1 MGRKKQAHNEQE
13 LIIINEMSQLALRAF
28 SLAPAIVFT
37 APSVKAVIAP
47 LLVADNYLR
56 TPESFKNVEDWL
68 KLFIEPDKLTR
79 LRQSYP
85 EIKIANLHE
94 KVIILTN

>member
-1 MGRKKQAHNEQE
+1 MGRKKHSEQE
-13 LIIINEMSQLALRAF
+13 LIIMNEMSQLALRAF
-28 SLAPAIVFT
+28 SLATAIVFT
-37 APSVKAVIAP
+37 APSMKAVIKP

-56 TPESFKNVEDWL
+56 TPESLKNVDDWVSL
-68 KLFIEPDKLTR
+68 FLEPEKLER

-85 EIKIANLHE
+85 DIKIANLHE

>member
-1 MGRKKQAHNEQE
+1 MGRKKHSEQE
-13 LIIINEMSQLALRAF
+13 LIIMNEMSQLALRAF

-37 APSVKAVIAP
+37 APSMKAVIKP

-56 TPESFKNVEDWL
+56 TPESLKNVGDDWVSL
-68 KLFIEPDKLTR
+68 FLEPEKLER